1 MASICQ
7 GVAPEV
13 HVPTAWRS
21 YDFAGHAE
29 GSSNGVPHQ
38 SLFVLSYLRIF
49 GTFPHI
55 AFSFFFPRVA
65 EDVLRVSRTKRRFFS
80 RIRLYINNQRMFNF
94 LSTN

>member
-55 AFSFFFPRVA
+55 AFSFFFP
-65 EDVLRVSRTKRRFFS
+65 ELPRTSSEFPGPKEGFFHVYAC
-80 RIRLYINNQRMFNF
+80 I
-94 LSTN
+94 